1 MARRKRNHGRRRS
14 LVVAAARML
23 DVELLVS
30 IPASLAIALFP
41 FWLSVVG
48 IRIAGTGTL

>member
-1 MARRKRNHGRRRS
+1 
-14 LVVAAARML
+14 ML
-23 DVELLVS
+23 DVEPLVS